1 MQQELISEVI
11 LITVVSFLVLRSIQI
26 IFFQPYRNRFMVWY
40 MKRFSIDYRR
50 CSKMF
55 NFLLNKQKELRKQS
69 ISLADSY
76 YSFFQLLQSD
86 DRFRSLDQIEESV
99 FGKTEHREM
108 DPEKLIT
115 ENTLP
120 LRDFEQFVYFSGK
133 GDKLHKIVVSF
144 DFGDGIHLQY
154 IWFFYHEED
163 SSHYFFDLKK
173 KRFPPD
179 DDRKGRNE
187 NIPSPQPSHAKKI
200 PVPQN

>member
-1 MQQELISEVI
+1 
-11 LITVVSFLVLRSIQI
+11 
-26 IFFQPYRNRFMVWY
+26 
-40 MKRFSIDYRR
+40 
-50 CSKMF
+50 MF
-55 NFLLNKQKELRKQS
+55 NFLLKKHKKLRKQS

-86 DRFRSLDQIEESV
+86 DRFRGLDQIEEAV
-99 FGKTEHREM
+99 FGKASHKEM

-115 ENTLP
+115 ESTLP

-133 GDKLHKIVVSF
+133 GDKWHKIVISF
-144 DFGDGIHLQY
+144 DFSDGIHLQY

-179 DDRKGRNE
+179 DDRKGGRG

-200 PVPQN
+200 PVL